1 MAIDAGLASWLRLT
15 LIPGVG
21 GETQRSLLRA
31 FGLPEAIFAGGI
43 GALRGVVGP
52 LAERLLQ
59 TDDTITAAI
68 EAALK
73 WADEPG
79 NRILTLADSDY
90 PQALLSSADPPVL
103 LYLKGRAELLNRP
116 GFAIVGSRNA
126 TPQGEA
132 NAEGF
137 AKALAEAGL
146 TIVSGLALGIDAAAH
161 RGALTATGDQAGSTI
176 AVIGT
181 GANRVYPA
189 RNRELARVIAQ
200 QGAILSE
207 FPLDTPAL
215 AANFPRRNRLI
226 AGLSQGCLVVE
237 AAARSGSLIT
247 ARLAAE
253 AGRDVF
259 AVPGSIHS
267 PLSKGSHQLIK
278 QGAKLV
284 ESAQDVLEE
293 LDWKISSQ
301 PAATEIT
308 DATPTDAAPGDD
320 TTTRVLAALGH
331 DPCDIDS
338 LAGRAGLTPD
348 TLLAML
354 LQLEL
359 DGHIANLPGGRY
371 QRVQHTQHT
380 QRNK

>member
-15 LIPGVG
+15 LIAGVG
-21 GETQRSLLRA
+21 GETQRTLLKA

-43 GALRGVVGP
+43 SALRGVVGP

-59 TDDTITAAI
+59 PEDSISAAI
-68 EAALK
+68 EAALN
-73 WADEPG
+73 WGSEPG
-79 NRILTLADSDY
+79 NRILTLADNDY

-103 LYLKGRAELLNRP
+103 LYLKGRVELLNRP
-116 GFAIVGSRNA
+116 GLAIVGSRNA

-132 NAEGF
+132 NAESF
-137 AKALAEAGL
+137 AAALAEAGL

-161 RGALTATGDQAGSTI
+161 RGALSASGKNAGSTI

-200 QGAILSE
+200 QGVIVSE

-226 AGLSQGCLVVE
+226 AGLAQGCLVVE

-267 PLSKGSHQLIK
+267 PLSKGCHQLIK

-293 LDWKISSQ
+293 LGWKT
-301 PAATEIT
+301 PAAPASAGSPVASDVPDDDSIT
-308 DATPTDAAPGDD
+308 RLLT
-320 TTTRVLAALGH
+320 ALGH
-331 DPCDIDS
+331 DPCDIDCI
-338 LAGRAGLTPD
+338 AGRAGLTPD
-348 TLLAML
+348 ALLAML

-359 DGHIANLPGGRY
+359 DGHVVNLPGGRY
-371 QRVQHTQHT
+371 QRVH
-380 QRNK
+380 RK

>member
-1 MAIDAGLASWLRLT
+1 VAIDAGLASWLRLT

-21 GETQRSLLRA
+21 GETQRTLLRA
-31 FGLPEAIFAGGI
+31 FGLPEAVFAGGI

-59 TDDTITAAI
+59 PDAAISAAI
-68 EAALK
+68 ETALN
-73 WADEPG
+73 WSTEPG

-103 LYLKGRAELLNRP
+103 LYLKGRVELLNRP

-132 NAEGF
+132 NAEAF
-137 AKALAEAGL
+137 AAALAEAGL
-146 TIVSGLALGIDAAAH
+146 TVVSGLALGIDAAAH
-161 RGALTATGDQAGSTI
+161 RGALSAAGGGDRAGSTI

-200 QGAILSE
+200 QGVILSE

-267 PLSKGSHQLIK
+267 PLSKGCHQLIK

-293 LDWKISSQ
+293 LGWKVTAT
-301 PAATEIT
+301 PASTEIT
-308 DATPTDAAPGDD
+308 EATPGNDATAHL
-320 TTTRVLAALGH
+320 LAALGH

-348 TLLAML
+348 ALLAML

-359 DGHIANLPGGRY
+359 DGHVANLPGGRY
-371 QRVQHTQHT
+371 QRVQ
-380 QRNK
+380 RNK

>member
-21 GETQRSLLRA
+21 GETQRNLLRA
-31 FGLPEAIFAGGI
+31 FGLPEAVFAGGLS
-43 GALRGVVGP
+43 ALRGVAGP
-52 LAERLLQ
+52 LAERLLLP
-59 TDDTITAAI
+59 DAAISSAI

-90 PQALLSSADPPVL
+90 PQALLRSADPPVL
-103 LYLKGRAELLNRP
+103 LYFKGRAELLNRP

-126 TPQGEA
+126 TPQGAA
-132 NAEGF
+132 NAEAF
-137 AKALAEAGL
+137 AAALAEAGL

-161 RGALTATGDQAGSTI
+161 RGALSATGDKAGSTI

-226 AGLSQGCLVVE
+226 AGLAQGCLVVE

-247 ARLAAE
+247 ARLAAD

-267 PLSKGSHQLIK
+267 PLSKGCHQLIK

-293 LDWKISSQ
+293 LGWKTTAPASTGA
-301 PAATEIT
+301 PAATPAPCD
-308 DATPTDAAPGDD
+308 DATS
-320 TTTRVLAALGH
+320 RLLAALGP

-338 LAGRAGLTPD
+338 LAERSGLTPD
-348 TLLAML
+348 ALLAML

-359 DGHIANLPGGRY
+359 DGHVANLPGGRY
-371 QRVQHTQHT
+371 QRL
-380 QRNK
+380 QRN